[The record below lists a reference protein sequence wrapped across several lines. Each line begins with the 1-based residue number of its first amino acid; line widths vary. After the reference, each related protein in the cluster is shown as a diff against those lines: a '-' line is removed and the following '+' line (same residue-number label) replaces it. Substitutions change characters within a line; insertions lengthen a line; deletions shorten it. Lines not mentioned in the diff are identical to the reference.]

1 MSRHTRIVRMPS
13 WHSTATELMYEVE
26 WRYERRR
33 KGRLHRN
40 PMKGLRLPEWVEWYE
55 KEVRL
60 DIVRTKKVKGQ
71 EMFWSKPGRILKP
84 KR

>member
-1 MSRHTRIVRMPS
+1 MSRHTRIVRIPS
-13 WHSTATELMYEVE
+13 WHSTPIELMYEVE
-26 WRYERRR
+26 WRYEKHK

-40 PMKGLRLPEWVEWYE
+40 QKKRLGLVAWVEWYE

-60 DIVRTKKVKGQ
+60 DIVRTKKVKGR
-71 EMFWSKPGRILKP
+71 EMFWPKSGHALKP